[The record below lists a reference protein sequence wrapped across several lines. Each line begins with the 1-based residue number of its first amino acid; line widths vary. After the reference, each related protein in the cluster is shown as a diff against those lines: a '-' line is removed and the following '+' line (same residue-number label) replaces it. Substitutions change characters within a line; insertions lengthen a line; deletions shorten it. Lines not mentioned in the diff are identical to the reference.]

1 MQLSNP
7 SQLLLRSEELL
18 TGASILVVNFNCDG
32 FAHELRELNPDATIC
47 FFSYNF
53 ADGQFAKTHLNA
65 AKIETSVSH
74 QLPQQKFDLVIYYY
88 PKAKAEALM
97 TLDNIRAV
105 MSDDATLLVV
115 GEKKGGVKSIEK
127 QLKGIAHGH
136 KVDSAKHCQ
145 LYQYSEIDTLAEFAI
160 CDYEKTFTLEREV
173 AGEKISC
180 KVVSLPGVFNHG
192 QLDDGTA
199 LLLDSLPAYPKAKTL
214 LDFGCGAGI
223 IASFC
228 AKRNPKLKV
237 TGLDVSALAG
247 YATSQTFAA
256 NNIQGEVLLSDGLSA
271 VTSRFDLIVSNP
283 PFHTGLKT
291 DYKITERF
299 FASAK
304 EHLNRGGELTLVAN
318 SFLAYPPQLEAQFK
332 HHATIA
338 KTKRFAVYQ
347 NR

>member
-7 SQLLLRSEELL
+7 SQLLLRSDELL
-18 TGASILVVNFNCDG
+18 SADSILVVNFNCDG
-32 FAHELRELNPDATIC
+32 FAHQLRALNPHANIC
-47 FFSYNF
+47 LFSYNF
-53 ADGQFAKTHLNA
+53 ADGQFAKNQLSGANVTTL
-65 AKIETSVSH
+65 VSH
-74 QLPQQKFDLVIYYY
+74 QLPEQKFDLVIYYY

-97 TLDNIRAV
+97 TLDNIRA
-105 MSDDATLLVV
+105 SINADARLLVV

-127 QLKGIAHGH
+127 QLKDLAQGH
-136 KVDSAKHCQ
+136 KLDSAKHCQ
-145 LYQYSEIDTLAEFAI
+145 LYQYTDIALLTEFDI
-160 CDYEKTFTLEREV
+160 SRYHKTFTLTRDI
-173 AGEKISC
+173 AGQSIEC

-199 LLLDSLPAYPKAKTL
+199 LLLDSLPAYPKAKSL

-228 AKRNPKLKV
+228 AKRNPKVKV
-237 TGLDVSALAG
+237 TGLDVNALAG
-247 YATSQTFAA
+247 YATAQTFAA
-256 NNIQGEVLLSDGLSA
+256 NDVDGAVLLSDGLSE
-271 VTSRFDLIVSNP
+271 VDKRFDLIISNP

-299 FASAK
+299 FAAAK
-304 EHLNRGGELTLVAN
+304 DHLNRGGELTLVAN
-318 SFLAYPPQLEAQFK
+318 SFLAYPEQLQTHFK
-332 HHATIA
+332 HHGTLA

>member
-18 TGASILVVNFNCDG
+18 TGASILVINFNCDG
-32 FAHELRELNPDATIC
+32 FAHQLRALNPNAAIT

-53 ADGQFAKTHLNA
+53 ADGEFAKNQLKA
-65 AKIETSVSH
+65 ANISTVVSH

-97 TLDNIRAV
+97 TLDNIRASV
-105 MSDDATLLVV
+105 EDDAMLLVV

-127 QLKGIAHGH
+127 QLKGLADGY

-145 LYQYSEIDTLAEFAI
+145 LYQYTQIHTLDEFAI
-160 CDYEKTFTLEREV
+160 SNYQKVFTVEREI
-173 AGEKISC
+173 AGQKLTCKI
-180 KVVSLPGVFNHG
+180 VSLPGVFNHG

-199 LLLDSLPAYPKAKTL
+199 LLLDSIPAYPKLKSL

-228 AKRNPKLKV
+228 AKRNDKLKV
-237 TGLDVSALAG
+237 TALDVSALAA
-247 YATSQTFAA
+247 YASTQTFAA
-256 NNIQGEVLLSDGLSA
+256 NDIDGEVLLSDGLSE
-271 VTSRFDLIVSNP
+271 VNKRYDLIISNP

-299 FASAK
+299 FAAAK
-304 EHLNRGGELTLVAN
+304 NHLNRGGELTLVAN
-318 SFLAYPPQLEAQFK
+318 SFLAYPAQLQAQFK
-332 HHATIA
+332 HHETIA